1 MPSSDP
7 SASDS
12 PTAWPVESSRR
23 VQEYPIFDVHH
34 DRVRSPRTGEVHDFY
49 IVEAPP
55 AVVVVA
61 LTAADEVVLV
71 EQYRHGIRQV
81 TLELPAGILDG
92 DEPLQGGLRELREET
107 GYGVGHAELL
117 GVLEQNP
124 AWETVRV
131 HVVYGEGAEREGELE
146 LDPGEDT
153 RVRLVPRARIPA
165 LVAEGTISSAV
176 AVAALYLCES
186 RKHEA

>member
-1 MPSSDP
+1 MPSSD
-7 SASDS
+7 S
-12 PTAWPVESSRR
+12 PRPWPVESSRL
-23 VQEYPIFDVHH
+23 VHEYPIFDVHH
-34 DRVRSPRTGEVHDFY
+34 DRARSPRTGEVHDFY

-61 LTAADEVVLV
+61 LTARGEVVMV
-71 EQYRHGIRQV
+71 EQYRHGVREM

-92 DEPLQGGLRELREET
+92 DEPEEGGLRELREET
-107 GYGVGHAELL
+107 GYGVARAEVL

-131 HVVYGEGAEREGELE
+131 HVVYAGGAEREGEQE

-153 RVRLVPRARIPA
+153 RVRLVPRERLPA
-165 LVAEGTISSAV
+165 LVADGTISSAV
-176 AVAALYLCES
+176 AVAALYLAES
-186 RKHEA
+186 KKPAP